1 MSPGSLAVAGLCDVC
16 VSGTEGAMLSGV
28 CVDRDTVGQSA
39 SHTLYHVGA
48 FWFCASRVTIFV
60 FSRRRVAVGRSGASG

>member
-48 FWFCASRVTIFV
+48 FW
-60 FSRRRVAVGRSGASG
+60 